1 MMKLCVKISVVLHNV
16 VLYQLRTV
24 ALFSEKNLSIRVEF
38 VLPVVGCLP
47 MLFLVMF
54 VRCEYSVVVSW

>member
-24 ALFSEKNLSIRVEF
+24 ALFSEKKASIGV
-38 VLPVVGCLP
+38 
-47 MLFLVMF
+47 
-54 VRCEYSVVVSW
+54 